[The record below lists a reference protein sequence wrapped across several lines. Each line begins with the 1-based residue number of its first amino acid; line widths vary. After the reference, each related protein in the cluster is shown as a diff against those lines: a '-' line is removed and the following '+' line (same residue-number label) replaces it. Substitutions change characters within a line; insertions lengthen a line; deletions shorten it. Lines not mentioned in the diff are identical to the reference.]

1 MEQYQNI
8 VVEREGALSYV
19 AINLPEK
26 RNPLSVTTLSE
37 MRQALEVLENDPDCQ
52 CVIFTGKGDKS
63 FAAGADISKL
73 RDRIPTDVLNKQGMQ
88 QTYDYIAN
96 YPKPTIAMIN
106 GFALG
111 GGCELAMSCDIRIAA
126 KNAKL
131 GLPELNLGIIPSAGG
146 TQRMSRLIGLSRAT
160 ELILTGRIIS
170 ADEAKEIGLVSQVVE
185 LDELKATVE
194 ETAKQIISKAPL
206 AVQMAKQV
214 INSGYDTDMKTAQLV
229 ERLAQALLFSTDD
242 KLEGTNAFLEK
253 RKPNFTGK

>member
-1 MEQYQNI
+1 MDHLQNI
-8 VVEREGALSYV
+8 VVEKEGALAYV
-19 AINLPEK
+19 TINLPEK

-37 MRQALEVLENDPDCQ
+37 IRQALEVLEEDSECK
-52 CVIFTGKGDKS
+52 CVVFTGKGDQS

-73 RDRIPTDVLNKQGMQ
+73 KDRIPLDVLNKRGMQ
-88 QTYDYIAN
+88 QTYDYIAK

-106 GFALG
+106 GYALG
-111 GGCELAMSCDIRIAA
+111 GGCELAMACDIRIAA

-146 TQRMSRLIGLSRAT
+146 TQRLSRLIGLSRAT

-185 LDELKATVE
+185 LEALKEAVE
-194 ETAKQIISKAPL
+194 KTAKQIIAKAPL

-214 INSGYDTDMKTAQLV
+214 INSGYDTDMQTAQLV

-242 KLEGTNAFLEK
+242 KNEGTKAFLEK
-253 RKPNFTGK
+253 RSPNFSGK